1 MVLQIYGLIQS
12 VLFLFALGDKPI
24 MQFHNEGHW
33 ALKKYKANNTYI
45 LAKYHS
51 ANLVLNWYSS
61 PYISTHAIYTHHR
74 KVCLLK
80 NCISKKVC

>member
-1 MVLQIYGLIQS
+1 
-12 VLFLFALGDKPI
+12 

-33 ALKKYKANNTYI
+33 ALKKYKADNTYI

-74 KVCLLK
+74 KAHNL
-80 NCISKKVC
+80 

>member
-1 MVLQIYGLIQS
+1 
-12 VLFLFALGDKPI
+12 

-33 ALKKYKANNTYI
+33 ALKKYKTNNTYI

-61 PYISTHAIYTHHR
+61 PYISTHAIYTHTTE
-74 KVCLLK
+74 KLIIYK
-80 NCISKKVC
+80 QKIKKYVY

>member
-12 VLFLFALGDKPI
+12 VLFFVCLGFLSCFALGDKPI

-33 ALKKYKANNTYI
+33 ALKKYKADNTYI

-51 ANLVLNWYSS
+51 ANLVLN
-61 PYISTHAIYTHHR
+61 
-74 KVCLLK
+74 
-80 NCISKKVC
+80 